1 MCHAHKSHKIIQV
14 LGGWRRDIKEVLF
27 QRTGTTLPV
36 LQLPRGCVLV
46 KAGAG
51 GKGIAILSS
60 PPDQD
65 SMGGHQPWPAP
76 DVQAGYEVSASTP
89 EPAFPKN
96 HVQTLTRKRAWTG
109 LLLKSGWLQVM
120 FSLLFNYAPP
130 LMWKAWSHHPFQ
142 HPAGGRAVSG
152 AQGGMYHHFY
162 LIYYSG
168 VLWSMGM
175 LPTLFDV
182 CNGTISCLLIK

>member
-96 HVQTLTRKRAWTG
+96 HVQTLTRKRARTG
-109 LLLKSGWLQVM
+109 LLLKSG
-120 FSLLFNYAPP
+120 
-130 LMWKAWSHHPFQ
+130 
-142 HPAGGRAVSG
+142 
-152 AQGGMYHHFY
+152 
-162 LIYYSG
+162 
-168 VLWSMGM
+168 
-175 LPTLFDV
+175 
-182 CNGTISCLLIK
+182 